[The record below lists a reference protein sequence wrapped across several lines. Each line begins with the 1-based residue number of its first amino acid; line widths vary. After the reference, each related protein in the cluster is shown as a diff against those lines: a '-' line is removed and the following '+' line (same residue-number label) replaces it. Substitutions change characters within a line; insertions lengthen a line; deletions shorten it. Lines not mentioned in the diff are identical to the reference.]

1 MAKEAGPQ
9 TSSGTPSADLLGA
22 LLGNYRVLSRLGAG
36 GMGEV
41 YVGRHEALGH
51 KVAVKVLR
59 SEMTRNTEM
68 VKRFFN
74 EAQAATA
81 IRNPGI
87 VQIFDFGTTPDGSAY
102 FVMELLEGQSL
113 TDRLKERLLDPVE
126 SCRLTRQIANVLQAA
141 HDAGITH
148 RDLKPD
154 NLFLVPDSEVIG
166 GERVKV
172 LDFGIA
178 KLTGEIHTSGV
189 MTRADVVMGTP
200 SYMSPEQCR
209 GAGSVDTRSD
219 IYSLGCVLFKMVCGR
234 APFVGHG
241 PGDILASH
249 LHRPAPDLREFAPDV
264 PPALAMLV
272 GKMLEKKRDARPQT
286 MAAVS
291 QALEEILNEL
301 VGPPARPSMH
311 VTASTPPLYGRAATP
326 LPAAPME
333 AVPTTMPGV
342 PSAATT
348 LPVPSSPP
356 PTGTAVAQPTW
367 REPGAPMWNDAPSVV
382 GWGGNP
388 VPAVPG
394 APSAP
399 SGTGATTL
407 SGSAGVSNAQLRA
420 GPPERR
426 SPLLLGGFVVVVG
439 AVTAVIVALLM
450 KEPEPPAPQSASKEI
465 EAPPAAAN
473 AVAAVTEGT
482 TTGPAPST
490 TAGSAPSAT
499 AASANGSGPSTT
511 AGSAPSATAASA
523 DGTPAA
529 ATAAVATPATTT
541 AGQTGGAPTADDLE
555 SECRGYQVDRK
566 WSELRKCAEA
576 LMPLAPKSAEDFK
589 RRAEGEAKAAS
600 HVAAA
605 DAALRDKILRRARD
619 EIELVWT
626 ESVELPRLRSK
637 YAAAETQVITELAAS
652 LEQAKTATCAEYEAL
667 LAKERVAQPTRVI
680 TEVTRRST
688 CTPAPQKCDAD
699 ALAQKGKDE
708 WAKRRYAASLE
719 SYDASLKCRPDA
731 NLARKAFGFA
741 CEAHAVAKAKVFWKL
756 LPAVSRN
763 EAKVE
768 CIRDGITEQQLNA
781 P

>member
-1 MAKEAGPQ
+1 MAKEARPQ
-9 TSSGTPSADLLGA
+9 TDSGAPSAELLGV
-22 LLGNYRVLSRLGAG
+22 LLGNYRVLSKLGAG

-41 YVGRHEALGH
+41 YIGRHEALGH
-51 KVAVKVLR
+51 KVAIKVLR

-102 FVMELLEGQSL
+102 FVMELLDGVSL

-141 HDAGITH
+141 HDVGITH

-166 GERVKV
+166 GERIKV

-178 KLTGEIHTSGV
+178 KLTGEIHMSGV

-219 IYSLGCVLFKMVCGR
+219 IYSLGCVLYKMVCGR
-234 APFVGHG
+234 PPFVGQG

-249 LHRPAPDLREFAPDV
+249 MHRPAPDLREFAPDV
-264 PPALAMLV
+264 PPALAALV

-291 QALEEILNEL
+291 QALEEILHDL
-301 VGPPARPSMH
+301 VGPPARPSMMH
-311 VTASTPPLYGRAATP
+311 MPALVPPLAPPLAPPPLAPPTFSHAT
-326 LPAAPME
+326 APPTVPPPTVPPMD

-348 LPVPSSPP
+348 LPGASLPSASAAIGMP
-356 PTGTAVAQPTW
+356 AW
-367 REPGAPMWNDAPSVV
+367 REPGTPVWNDAPSVV
-382 GWGGNP
+382 GWGGSP
-388 VPAVPG
+388 MPG
-394 APSAP
+394 APGAP
-399 SGTGATTL
+399 GVPSTTGTTTL
-407 SGSAGVSNAQLRA
+407 SGSAGVSSAKLPPS
-420 GPPERR
+420 PPERR

-450 KEPEPPAPQSASKEI
+450 KNPDPPAPQSASKEI
-465 EAPPAAAN
+465 EVPPPAAKATTPG
-473 AVAAVTEGT
+473 TEGT
-482 TTGPAPST
+482 PAGPAP
-490 TAGSAPSAT
+490 GT
-499 AASANGSGPSTT
+499 AAGSGP
-511 AGSAPSATAASA
+511 
-523 DGTPAA
+523 
-529 ATAAVATPATTT
+529 TTT
-541 AGQTGGAPTADDLE
+541 AEGTTMPGSAATTAPTGAAQTGGAPAGDDLE
-555 SECRGYQVDRK
+555 SECRGYQVDKK
-566 WSELRKCAEA
+566 WKELRNCADE
-576 LMPLAPKSAEDFK
+576 LMPLAPKVAAELR
-589 RRAEGEAKAAS
+589 RRAEEETKTAP

-605 DAALRDKILRRARD
+605 DAALRDKLLRRARD
-619 EIELVWT
+619 EIELVWS
-626 ESVELPRLRSK
+626 ESVELPRLRGK
-637 YAAAETQVITELAAS
+637 YAVMEAQVITELVAS

-667 LAKERVAQPTRVI
+667 LTKERASQPSRVL
-680 TEVTRRST
+680 TEATRRST
-688 CTPAPQKCDAD
+688 CTPVQKCDAD
-699 ALAQKGKDE
+699 ALAQKAKDE
-708 WAKRRYAASLE
+708 WTKRRYAASLE
-719 SYDASLKCRPDA
+719 SYDAALKCQPNA
-731 NLARKAFGFA
+731 TLARKAFGLA

-768 CIRDGITEQQLNA
+768 CIRDGISEQQLNA

>member
-9 TSSGTPSADLLGA
+9 TNSGAPSAELLGV

-102 FVMELLEGQSL
+102 FVMELLDGVSL

-311 VTASTPPLYGRAATP
+311 VPALAAPQYGSSVVTP
-326 LPAAPME
+326 LPTAPME

-348 LPVPSSPP
+348 LPVPSPP
-356 PTGTAVAQPTW
+356 PPAGAAVGQPAW
-367 REPGAPMWNDAPSVV
+367 REPGTPMWNDAPSVV
-382 GWGGNP
+382 GWGGSQP
-388 VPAVPG
+388 PAVP
-394 APSAP
+394 STP
-399 SGTGATTL
+399 SGTGTTTL
-407 SGSAGVSNAQLRA
+407 SGSAGVSSAKLPPVA
-420 GPPERR
+420 PERR

-439 AVTAVIVALLM
+439 AVTAVVVALLM
-450 KEPEPPAPQSASKEI
+450 RQPEPPAPQSAAKEI
-465 EAPPAAAN
+465 EAPPPAAKT
-473 AVAAVTEGT
+473 AVAVPEG
-482 TTGPAPST
+482 AA
-490 TAGSAPSAT
+490 AGSAPST
-499 AASANGSGPSTT
+499 A
-511 AGSAPSATAASA
+511 AGSAPSTAV
-523 DGTPAA
+523 DPAPSGGGS
-529 ATAAVATPATTT
+529 ATPATTD
-541 AGQTGGAPTADDLE
+541 AGQPGAAPTEDDLE
-555 SECRGYQVDRK
+555 SECRGYQVDKK
-566 WSELRKCAEA
+566 WNELRKCADA
-576 LMPLAPKSAEDFK
+576 LMPLAPKNAAEFK
-589 RRAEGEAKAAS
+589 RRAEEEAKTAPR
-600 HVAAA
+600 VAAA
-605 DAALRDKILRRARD
+605 DAALRDKLLRRARD
-619 EIELVWT
+619 EIELVWA
-626 ESVELPRLRSK
+626 ESVELPRLRGK
-637 YAAAETQVITELAAS
+637 YAAIEAQVITDLAAS
-652 LEQAKTATCAEYEAL
+652 LEQAKTASCTEYEAL
-667 LAKERVAQPTRVI
+667 LAKERAAQPSRVL
-680 TEVTRRST
+680 TEATRRST
-688 CTPAPQKCDAD
+688 CTPAQKCDAD
-699 ALAQKGKDE
+699 ALAQKAKDE
-708 WAKRRYAASLE
+708 WTKRRYAASLE

-731 NLARKAFGFA
+731 SLARKAFSLA